1 MEKSRKVR
9 IYSKVKRWR
18 GNQKARK
25 KDSHKTEQDSPKVA
39 DVEVSSPDNKVLDGN
54 VVKLPELQQD
64 TTPPV
69 ENSQTPEGQ
78 SYILNWFLEMAD
90 SRLW

>member
-1 MEKSRKVR
+1 MEKSRKVW
-9 IYSKVKRWR
+9 IYSKVKKWC

-25 KDSHKTEQDSPKVA
+25 KDIHKTEQDSPKVA